1 MQCLIK
7 TKIQIN
13 SESIYI
19 ITCTNVQA
27 SIVHVQIVEDIYD
40 IAFVML
46 CNLPNL

>member
-13 SESIYI
+13 SFYI

-27 SIVHVQIVEDIYD
+27 SIIHVQIVEDIYD